1 MQLIVQH
8 DNKYDNFF
16 YPKGRAIHLYISLY
30 LNRLNDH
37 TTLLSDYRNF
47 KPVVPNPMIV
57 TQICCEGLPEGRW
70 RVLIIM
76 MIIMTTIKIIIKK
89 SKQIKVC
96 IVFLTNVFF
105 PIPNLL
111 KFITSNIN
119 LHKQNN

>member
-30 LNRLNDH
+30 LNRPNDH

-57 TQICCEGLPEGRW
+57 TQICCEGLSEGRW

-89 SKQIKVC
+89 KQANKSLYC
-96 IVFLTNVFF
+96 FFDKCFLSH
-105 PIPNLL
+105 P
-111 KFITSNIN
+111 KFIKI
-119 LHKQNN
+119 HYKQYKPT